1 MTGNKMKKYLKPL
14 LLGKKIINDC
24 SQIKSSIEYKS
35 VVQEDTKTETLIL
48 VPSEK
53 CNLHCK
59 YCYEVEKNPIRMDIE
74 LAKNSIRKAFDN
86 LSDNMRLKIEFRGG
100 EPFLEFGFIKT
111 ICNWVLNNYSEKD
124 FFFYAV
130 TNGACISNEAKE
142 WLVKYKDI
150 FIVPLSIDGGKKTQ
164 DSNRSNS
171 FDLIDFDFFL
181 QTWKNP
187 YTYTTIIP
195 EKADNVFEDLL
206 FLMNKGFTIRA
217 NFEFAQLWTEE
228 QLEALTNGLRN
239 LADYTLKNKLHN
251 RLNLFSRYGFLDY
264 NLNDDFEKR
273 KYFVPC
279 NAGKHRR
286 IVAADGCVY
295 PCHTLV
301 PSCFNHYGKEYGE
314 ELFNKLLHDEINSD
328 ECCQCSF
335 FYLCYICI
343 GFSYSYAKNFKWRN
357 KSFCDITRIR
367 TFVAAYYWGTRLE
380 QKSLDS
386 LSDEEKMLAIKI
398 AELYK
403 GENYEFNI

>member
-1 MTGNKMKKYLKPL
+1 MEKYLRPL
-14 LLGKKIINDC
+14 LLKKNLIDVYSEIVTTF
-24 SQIKSSIEYKS
+24 EYNS
-35 VVQEDTKTETLIL
+35 VVKEETKTETLIL

-59 YCYEVEKNPIRMDIE
+59 YCYEVEKNPIRMNIDV
-74 LAKNSIRKAFDN
+74 AKNAISKAFDN
-86 LSDNMRLKIEFRGG
+86 LPYDMRLKIEFRGG
-100 EPFLEFGFIKT
+100 EPFLEFDFIKT
-111 ICNWVLNNYSEKD
+111 ICNWVLSNYSEKNY
-124 FFFYAV
+124 FFYAV
-130 TNGACISNEAKE
+130 TNGTCISDEAKE
-142 WLVKYKDI
+142 WISKYKDI
-150 FIVPLSIDGGKKTQ
+150 FIAPLSIDGAKKTQ

-171 FDLIDFDFFL
+171 FDLIDLDFFL

-206 FLMNKGFTIRA
+206 FLINKGFTIRA

-228 QLEALTNGLRN
+228 QLESLSNGLRK

-264 NLNDDFEKR
+264 NLNDNYENR

-301 PSCFNHYGKEYGE
+301 PSCFNHYGKEYEE
-314 ELFNKLLHDEINSD
+314 ELFSKLHHEEINSD
-328 ECCQCSF
+328 ECCKCKYF
-335 FYLCYICI
+335 HLCYICI
-343 GFSYSYAKNFKWRN
+343 GFSYSFAKDFKWRN

-367 TFVAAYYWGTRLE
+367 TFVAAYYWGIRLE
-380 QKSLDS
+380 QKLSAS
-386 LSDEEKMLAIKI
+386 LSDEEKMLTTKI
-398 AELYK
+398 SELYK
-403 GENYEFNI
+403 GEDCEFDI